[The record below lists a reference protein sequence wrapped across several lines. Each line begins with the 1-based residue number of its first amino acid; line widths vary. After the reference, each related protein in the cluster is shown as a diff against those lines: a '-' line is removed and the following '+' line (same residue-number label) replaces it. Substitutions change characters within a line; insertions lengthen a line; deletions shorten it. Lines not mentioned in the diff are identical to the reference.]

1 MGKRQAGKTN
11 RTIAMNKAPIAV
23 IIPAHNEE
31 AVIER
36 TLRTLLRS
44 AQPGEFLIYV
54 VCNGCSD
61 KTAERVRSS
70 FPEVTVLEL
79 DEASK
84 TVAINAGL
92 QISHAAK
99 VLLLD
104 ADIELCTNDAR
115 SLTSALDDPAVDAA
129 IGHMEIDDSD
139 SSWAVKSFYRIWAHQ
154 PYLKDGKFAAAIAL
168 SRAALDRIGE
178 LPKVT
183 ADDTY
188 LRQMISKDNT
198 AVLDQVHF
206 RARVPKLVATLIRVR
221 ARVHRGNRELKQHLP
236 DGSSPPEK
244 RAWQFAGEI
253 CKRPALWLDVPC
265 YLAISAASRFLTLKG
280 TQSWERDLTTRNAV
294 S

>member
-1 MGKRQAGKTN
+1 
-11 RTIAMNKAPIAV
+11 MNDAPTAV

-36 TLRTLLRS
+36 TLTTLLRS
-44 AQPGEFLIYV
+44 AKPGEFLVYV
-54 VCNGCSD
+54 VCNGCGD
-61 KTAERVRSS
+61 ETAKRVRNT

-79 DEASK
+79 TEASK

-92 QISHAAK
+92 RASRAAR

-104 ADIELCTNDAR
+104 ADIELCTQDAR

-139 SSWAVKSFYRIWAHQ
+139 SCWAVKSFYRIWAHQ

-168 SRAALDRIGE
+168 SRSVLDRIGE

-188 LRQMISKDNT
+188 LRQMISKDHT
-198 AVLDQVHF
+198 VVLDQVRF
-206 RARVPKLVATLIRVR
+206 RARVPKLAATLIRVR
-221 ARVHRGNRELKQHLP
+221 ARVHRGNRELRRHLP
-236 DGSSPPEK
+236 DGSSPPAK
-244 RAWQFAGEI
+244 RGWQFAGEI
-253 CKRPALWLDVPC
+253 SKRPALWLDVPC
-265 YLAISAASRFLTLKG
+265 YLAIAVASRFLAAKG
-280 TQSWERDLTTRNAV
+280 PQSWERDLTTRNAV
-294 S
+294 N